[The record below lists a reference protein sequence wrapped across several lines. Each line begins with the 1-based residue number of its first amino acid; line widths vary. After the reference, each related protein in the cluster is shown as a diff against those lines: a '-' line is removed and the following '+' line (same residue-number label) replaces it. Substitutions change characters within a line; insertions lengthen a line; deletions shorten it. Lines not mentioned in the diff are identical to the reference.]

1 MPFPTLKLFISPLKQ
16 ENAFQDVSYNS
27 SVNHSKRQSYRM
39 RPESSHIEEPSHHMD
54 HHPSQMDGNQS
65 HLEDEDEEQPYDQP
79 YDEQVYDDLVDEEEI
94 EEESPPP
101 PPRTRPQWRN
111 GFNLN

>member
-1 MPFPTLKLFISPLKQ
+1 
-16 ENAFQDVSYNS
+16 
-27 SVNHSKRQSYRM
+27 M
-39 RPESSHIEEPSHHMD
+39 RPESTHIEEPSHHM
-54 HHPSQMDGNQS
+54 SQMEGNQS
-65 HLEDEDEEQPYDQP
+65 HLEDDEDEEHPYDQP

-111 GFNLN
+111 GFN